1 MAEIHEVINQMVK
14 IRDRMNERS
23 KEFEKAQKR
32 DRELWE
38 KGERWLMSKMEQE
51 GTTNFGTENHTVFA
65 SDSLKASCGD
75 WGQVSSYIARTGD
88 VDLLEHRISSK
99 AVKQYMDENEG
110 EVPPGVKTYTQ
121 RKINIRRKS

>member
-1 MAEIHEVINQMVK
+1 VAEINEVIDQMVK
-14 IRDRMNERS
+14 IRERMNERS

-38 KGERWLMSKMEQE
+38 KGEAWIMKKMEEQ
-51 GTTNFGTENHTVFA
+51 GTTNVATQTHTVFPT
-65 SDSLKASCGD
+65 DSLKASVGD
-75 WGQVSSYIARTGD
+75 WGEVSSYIERTGD

-99 AVKQYMDENEG
+99 AVKQYMEENGG
-110 EVPPGVKTYTQ
+110 EVPPGVKTFSQ